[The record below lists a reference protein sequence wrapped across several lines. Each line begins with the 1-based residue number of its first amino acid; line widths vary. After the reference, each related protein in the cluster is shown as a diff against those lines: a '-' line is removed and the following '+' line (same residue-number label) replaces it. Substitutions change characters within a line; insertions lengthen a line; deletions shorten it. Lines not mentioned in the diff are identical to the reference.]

1 MNIGPLEIQILQEL
15 RKEGRISYRKLAQK
29 LGAATG
35 TVQNKVEKMQE
46 EGIIKKIRA
55 SLNYEKLGYK
65 ITAIVGITIPNRKKL
80 KEIEEKLLGYKN
92 IFNMYEVTGNVDL
105 LMSARFKNLDEF
117 GKFLTTELAIDGIG
131 TTVTYMVIGTKK
143 EEFTLL

>member
-1 MNIGPLEIQILQEL
+1 MNIGTLELQILQEL

-35 TVQNKVEKMQE
+35 TVQNKVEKMME

-55 SLNYEKLGYK
+55 SLNYQKLGYK
-65 ITAIVGITIPNRKKL
+65 ITAIVGITIPNRKRL

-105 LMSARFKNLDEF
+105 LMSARFKNLDDF
-117 GKFLTTELAIDGIG
+117 AKFLTTELAIDGIG
-131 TTVTYMVIGTKK
+131 TTITYMVIGTKK